1 MMRVLLVLSL
11 LVNLAGVAVVLRI
24 IRKRGGWTFVRS
36 WLVARGLMRDEAKE
50 RFERGHRST
59 KAELFDRLPI
69 GPADIVFIG
78 DSLVEGGPWHELL
91 ADARCKN
98 RGIGGDTT
106 QGVLD
111 RIDALV
117 APQPAQVF
125 LMVGVNDL
133 LQGVPVET
141 VIERY
146 RLIVERVVARSPHT
160 RLVIQGNLPLD
171 PVTLGEGD
179 NAQIRRL
186 NEALRV
192 IAGEHQATFVAL
204 YPRFEHDGRLAPGL
218 TSDGLHLSGEGYW
231 VWRAAIAPLLIP

>member
-1 MMRVLLVLSL
+1 MRLLLGLSL
-11 LVNLAGVAVVLRI
+11 FVNLVGFAVVLRI
-24 IRKRGGWTFVRS
+24 IRKRGGWAFVRS

-50 RFERGHRST
+50 RFERGYRST

-69 GPADIVFIG
+69 GPDDIVFIG

-91 ADARCKN
+91 GNPRCKN

-111 RIDALV
+111 RLEGLI

-160 RLVIQGNLPLD
+160 RLVIQGNMPLD

-186 NEALRV
+186 NEALRPL
-192 IAGEHQATFVAL
+192 AAEHGATFVEL
-204 YPRFEHDGRLAPGL
+204 YPRFERDGRLAPEL

-231 VWRAAIAPLLIP
+231 VWRAAIAPLIHSS

>member
-1 MMRVLLVLSL
+1 MRLLLGLSL
-11 LVNLAGVAVVLRI
+11 LVNLVGFAVVLGV

-50 RFERGHRST
+50 RFERGYRST
-59 KAELFDRLPI
+59 KAELYERLPI
-69 GPADIVFIG
+69 TPDDIVFVG

-91 ADARCKN
+91 GDARCKN

-111 RIDALV
+111 RIEGLV
-117 APQPAQVF
+117 AAQPAQVF

-133 LQGVPVET
+133 LQGVSVET

-186 NEALRV
+186 NDALRI
-192 IAGEHQATFVAL
+192 IAAEHHAAFVEL
-204 YPRFEHDGRLAPGL
+204 YPLFERDGRLAREL
-218 TSDGLHLSGEGYW
+218 TSDGLHVSGEGYM
-231 VWRAAIAPLLIP
+231 VWRQAIAPHLLAN